1 MIMSQEQF
9 HAIIPVISA
18 DIVSMIAAKRSIP
31 ETEAIKLL
39 YASKLYADLEQEDTK
54 VWQYST
60 SMLYSLLE
68 QEWSNIMAVMY
79 FVIQMQVKAI

>member
-9 HAIIPVISA
+9 HAIMPVISA

-54 VWQYST
+54 MWQYST

-68 QEWSNIMAVMY
+68 QEWSSGTVRY
-79 FVIQMQVKAI
+79 PDV

>member
-9 HAIIPVISA
+9 HAIMPVISA
-18 DIVSMIAAKRSIP
+18 DIVSMIAAKRNIP
-31 ETEAIKLL
+31 ETEAIQLL
-39 YASKLYADLEQEDTK
+39 YASQLYADLEQEDTK

-68 QEWSNIMAVMY
+68 QEWSSGTVRY
-79 FVIQMQVKAI
+79 PDV